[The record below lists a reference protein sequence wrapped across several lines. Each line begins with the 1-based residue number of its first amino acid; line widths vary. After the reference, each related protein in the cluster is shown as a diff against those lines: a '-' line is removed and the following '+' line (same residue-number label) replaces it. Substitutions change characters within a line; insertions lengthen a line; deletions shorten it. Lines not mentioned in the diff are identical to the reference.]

1 MNAEVY
7 TYIYANTKINIDR
20 CKPISGFSLA
30 KKVKKSTHQSDFKDA
45 DVLPKV
51 EDVQQKIFSKNII
64 K

>member
-7 TYIYANTKINIDR
+7 TYVYANTKINIDR

-51 EDVQQKIFSKNII
+51 EDVQQK
-64 K
+64 